1 VSDPRADISPIL
13 KLEVPVIVVLASRRM
28 PLREVVALTAGAIL
42 ELPTKAEEEL
52 EILVNNKVIGTG
64 KAVKVGENFGIRL
77 SFVGDLRDRV
87 SAMGPDGAG
96 DGAGDGT
103 GDAGTAG
110 EPGADGNAPAD
121 AAGDA
126 PPDADALAE
135 AMLAGQS

>member
-1 VSDPRADISPIL
+1 MSDPGADISPIL

-42 ELPTKAEEEL
+42 ELPKKAEEEL

-87 SAMGPDGAG
+87 SAMGPDGSG
-96 DGAGDGT
+96 EGT
-103 GDAGTAG
+103 GDGQPAG
-110 EPGADGNAPAD
+110 EPGADGAAPAD
-121 AAGDA
+121 ASGDA

>member
-1 VSDPRADISPIL
+1 MSDRRADISPIL

-28 PLREVVALTAGAIL
+28 PVREVVALREGAII
-42 ELPTKAEEEL
+42 ELPKKAEEEL

-87 SAMGPDGAG
+87 SAMGPGEAAPDGQ
-96 DGAGDGT
+96 
-103 GDAGTAG
+103 
-110 EPGADGNAPAD
+110 EPAAD
-121 AAGDA
+121 AAGGA
-126 PPDADALAE
+126 AASEADALAE